1 MKATTGHMLE
11 SDQITIAT
19 GVFQEIW
26 QDFKKAKYITFK
38 QYALETDQISRIQ
51 KKIKQ
56 MRQSLVKFLSST
68 RESSLH
74 MSVSTCRRLM
84 VYSFTTGS

>member
-51 KKIKQ
+51 KKD
-56 MRQSLVKFLSST
+56 
-68 RESSLH
+68 
-74 MSVSTCRRLM
+74 
-84 VYSFTTGS
+84 